1 MAVRLKTK
9 WHRSKRSD
17 RNRKGAAQAKTLVDL
32 SSVIGINI
40 WKLAKE
46 AFTHMEKEGYRFKE
60 DQQTMDVVFEFMVY
74 QLQIVDRLLYGKV
87 SEEERS
93 AFINALAQDLLKT
106 IDINQIELFG
116 PGDYIAP
123 YIERMNERL
132 SNYSDCEFNDK
143 QPSYDFTR
151 YLAQCI
157 AEHMKISDDKWV
169 VEQVIDIEAPVIIEK
184 IVRVTEDV
192 LGLRNKKPATLD

>member
-1 MAVRLKTK
+1 MRLKTK
-9 WHRSKRSD
+9 WHRSKRSE
-17 RNRKGAAQAKTLVDL
+17 RNRKGSAQAKTLVDL

-74 QLQIVDRLLYGKV
+74 QLQIVDRLVYGKV

-93 AFINALAQDLLKT
+93 AFINALAKDLLNT

-116 PGDYIAP
+116 PGDYIEP
-123 YIERMNERL
+123 FINRMNERL
-132 SNYSDCEFNDK
+132 SNYADCEFNDK

-169 VEQVIDIEAPVIIEK
+169 VEQVIDIEAPTIIEK
-184 IVRVTEDV
+184 IVRVAEDV
-192 LGLRNKKPATLD
+192 LGLRSKKASKPV

>member
-9 WHRSKRSD
+9 WHRSKRSE
-17 RNRKGAAQAKTLVDL
+17 RNRKGSAEPKTLVDL

-60 DQQTMDVVFEFMVY
+60 DQQTMDVLFEFMVY
-74 QLQIVDRLLYGKV
+74 QLQIVDRLIYGKV
-87 SEEERS
+87 SEEERN
-93 AFINALAQDLLKT
+93 AFVNALAKDLLNT

-123 YIERMNERL
+123 YVERMNERL
-132 SNYSDCEFNDK
+132 SNYAHCEFKDMA
-143 QPSYDFTR
+143 PSYDFTR

-157 AEHMKISDDKWV
+157 AGHMKISDDKWV
-169 VEQVIDIEAPVIIEK
+169 VEQVIDIEAPAIIEK
-184 IVRVTEDV
+184 IVRVSQDV
-192 LGLRNKKPATLD
+192 LGLRNKKAPTPD